1 MVEVATRTLRN
12 YLSTLTAGGTAGVVD
27 QNLDIRNDLVTTAQG
42 LPAGGNTGE
51 ALTKVSGTNFD
62 VAWTAMGAG
71 DMLQAMYDPQ
81 AIQSDAFARE
91 NHTGTQSVTTITGLA
106 TVATSGSYADLSNK
120 PTYFSPRS
128 ISAAT
133 APTLTPNA
141 DLYDVVS
148 LTAQATALAVAA
160 PSGTPLDGQQLVLR
174 LHDNGTSRA
183 ITWAADFAAFDAT
196 HLPAA
201 TVIGKTMYY
210 VFRYNSATVKWDLV
224 GGTPIPGLFGY

>member
-81 AIQSDAFARE
+81 AIQSDAFARA

-120 PTYFSPRS
+120 PTYFAPRS

-148 LTAQATALAVAA
+148 LTAQATALAIAA
-160 PSGTPLDGQQLVLR
+160 PSGTPLDGQNLTIR
-174 LHDNGTSRA
+174 FRDNGVSRTLTWDGIYSGYTSDLA
-183 ITWAADFAAFDAT
+183 
-196 HLPAA
+196 AA
-201 TVIGKTMYY
+201 TVVNMTMIYR
-210 VFRYNSATVKWDLV
+210 FMFNASTNKWDLFA
-224 GGTPIPGLFGY
+224 GNPIPGKWG